1 METDVKHTSHPRASF
16 AGASMAVTVV
26 LAFALA
32 GCGGGSDTPVAA
44 GSTDAVD
51 DPIIGGGSEFCDIAE
66 ESLAAEGAV
75 NQASDD
81 LQAAMTSGDIDA
93 LHAASQAVLDNSV
106 LATRF
111 YTLGEAAADDQ
122 ATKDAFSGL
131 AQFVEEYSV
140 AMGQAGVDAETVP
153 EFTAAITTLFTNP
166 ELQPLLQ
173 STTGW
178 ATTTHDFTVAE
189 CGIAG

>member
-1 METDVKHTSHPRASF
+1 MKHTSHPRASK
-16 AGASMAVTVV
+16 AGASVAITFI
-26 LAFALA
+26 LTFALA
-32 GCGGGSDTPVAA
+32 GCGGGSDSPGDG
-44 GSTDAVD
+44 GSTAAVD
-51 DPIIGGGSEFCDIAE
+51 DPIIGGGDEFCDIAV

-75 NQASDD
+75 NKASDD

-106 LATRF
+106 VATRF

-122 ATKDAFSGL
+122 ETKDAFNGL
-131 AQFVEEYSV
+131 ARFVAEYSV
-140 AMGQAGVDAETVP
+140 AMGQAGLDAETVP
-153 EFTAAITTLFTNP
+153 EFMSSITTLFTNP

-178 ATTTHDFTVAE
+178 ATTTHDFTVEE
-189 CGIAG
+189 CGISG